1 MLKIPRDAK
10 ILSISHYDLDGAG
23 CQIVLA
29 NVFDN
34 VTFISTSF
42 YNIDEKLESIDYSKY
57 DYVIITDVHPENKN
71 LLYLSDKIILIDHH
85 PSDMHDPN
93 NNHFVI
99 DNKNVCATTLTKHFF
114 EKMFNEK
121 LSHLD
126 EFVYLVND
134 YDMWILKDKRSKQLN
149 DLMFHKYKVVKFRQS
164 FIDGRTEFTD
174 DELKWLKEYDDKFYN
189 MYDTLDVYEFERIN
203 ACIVNSFHFI
213 NEIAHK
219 LMEEEKYSLVVV
231 RNPKTERASV
241 RCQLESL
248 DIGKVLDDFGWGGG
262 HSNSAGMFCD
272 SLVDFRSK
280 IEALEEKLYNDYVD
294 IRK

>member
-10 ILSISHYDLDGAG
+10 ILSISHYDLDGCG
-23 CQIVLA
+23 CQIVLC

-34 VTFISTSF
+34 VTCISSSF
-42 YNIDEKLESIDYSKY
+42 YNLDEKLESIDYSKY
-57 DYVIITDVHPENKN
+57 DYVIITDIHPENKN

-99 DNKNVCATTLTKHFF
+99 DDKGVCATILTKHFC

-121 LSHLD
+121 LYHLND
-126 EFVYLVND
+126 FAYLVND

-149 DLMFHKYKVVKFRQS
+149 DLMFHKYKAVKFRQL
-164 FIDGRTEFTD
+164 FMDGRTKFTE
-174 DELKWLKEYDDKFYN
+174 DELKWLKEYNDKFYK
-189 MYDTLDVYEFERIN
+189 MYDKLDVYEFEKIN
-203 ACIVNSFHFI
+203 ACIVNSFHFV

-219 LMEEEKYSLVVV
+219 LMEEENYNLVIV
-231 RNPKTERASV
+231 RNPNTERASV
-241 RCQLESL
+241 RGNLDSL
-248 DIGKVLDDFGWGGG
+248 DIGKILDELGWGGG
-262 HSNSAGMFCD
+262 HSKSAGMFCD
-272 SLVDFRSK
+272 SVMDFQNK
-280 IEALEEKLYNDYVD
+280 IKILEEKIYNECSD